1 MKLAKSLFVSD
12 EIHEKEVKLPNGEVH
27 KLHFKELSA
36 VEFRKFQMAEFSED
50 DEIKATSM
58 AKLISSSLVDSDGK
72 QALTLPQALKLNSA
86 ATNAMIA
93 VILGVNGFGEQ
104 KKD

>member
-12 EIHEKEVKLPNGEVH
+12 EIHEKEVTLPNGEVH

-50 DEIKATSM
+50 DDVKATSM
-58 AKLISSSLVDSDGK
+58 AKLISSSLVDPDGK
-72 QALTLPQALKLNSA
+72 QALTLTQALKLNSA

-104 KKD
+104 KKG

>member
-12 EIHEKEVKLPNGEVH
+12 EIHEKEVTLPNGEVH

-50 DEIKATSM
+50 DEVKATSM
-58 AKLISSSLVDSDGK
+58 AKLISSSLVDPDGK
-72 QALTLPQALKLNSA
+72 PALTLPQALKLNSA

-104 KKD
+104 KKG

>member
-12 EIHEKEVKLPNGEVH
+12 EIHEKEVSLPNGEVH

-50 DEIKATSM
+50 DDVKATSM
-58 AKLISSSLVDSDGK
+58 AKLISSSLVEPDGK
-72 QALTLPQALKLNSA
+72 PALTMQQALKLNSA
-86 ATNAMIA
+86 ATNAIISA
-93 VILGVNGFGEQ
+93 ILGVNGFGEQ
-104 KKD
+104 KKG

>member
-50 DEIKATSM
+50 DEVKATSM
-58 AKLISSSLVDSDGK
+58 AKLISSSLVDPDGK